1 MDNFANLMDG
11 FGIVLSGY
19 HLALMVAGVL
29 LGILV
34 GVLPG
39 LGAPNGVSLLIPLT
53 FTMDPVSAI
62 ILLTSMYW
70 GALFGGSTTSILFN
84 IPGEPSS
91 VATTFDGY
99 PMAQQGRATQAL
111 TLAFTSA
118 GIGALFGVTVITLL
132 SGWVTQFALKFS
144 SPEYFAVYLLTFC
157 SFIGMGSASPF
168 KAVVSMMLG
177 FAFATVGMDG
187 MSGNIRLTFGFT
199 ELIKGISFLVAVI
212 GLFGLG
218 ELIQTMEQGL
228 RFEGIHARIRIRDV
242 LQAIVSLPKYWVT
255 LLRSA
260 LIGCWMGI
268 TPGGPTAASFMS
280 YGLAKRFSRE
290 KPDVA
295 GATFGKGAPAGV
307 IAPETADHSAGTCA
321 ILPMLALGVPGSAT
335 AAVMMGGLMIW
346 GLTPGPMLFIER
358 PDFVWSTIASMY
370 LGNVM
375 AVVLVL
381 ATVPM
386 FAAILRIPFSIIGP
400 MIVVVCF
407 IGAYQISG
415 ARLDLWLAL
424 GFGIAGYLLK
434 KLDYPIAPMVLA
446 MVLGDKTEDAFRQ
459 SMIFS
464 KGSLGI
470 FWTNSSL
477 VATIMTFALL
487 LLFWPLVG
495 RIVRQLVR
503 PSARARRES
512 RA

>member
-1 MDNFANLMDG
+1 MDNFGNLMDG
-11 FGIVLSGY
+11 FGIVFSVY
-19 HLALMVAGVL
+19 HLALMAAGVM

-99 PMAQQGRATQAL
+99 PMAKQGHATQAL

-118 GIGALFGVTVITLL
+118 GIGALVGVTVITVL

-157 SFIGMGSASPF
+157 SFIGMGNSSAF

-187 MSGNIRLTFGFT
+187 ISGNMRLTFGFT
-199 ELIKGISFLVAVI
+199 DLIKGISFLVAVI

-218 ELIQTMEQGL
+218 ELIQTMEEGL
-228 RFEGIHARIRIRDV
+228 RFEGIHARIKVRDV
-242 LQAIVSLPKYWVT
+242 FQAIASLPKYWVT

-280 YGLAKRFSRE
+280 YGLAKRFSRN
-290 KPDVA
+290 KA
-295 GATFGKGAPAGV
+295 GFGKGEPAGV

-375 AVVLVL
+375 AVILVL
-381 ATVPM
+381 ATVPL

-424 GFGIAGYLLK
+424 VFGIAGYLLK

-470 FWTNSSL
+470 FWTNSTL
-477 VATIMTFALL
+477 VATIMTLALL
-487 LLFWPLVG
+487 LLFWPLIGKVIQ
-495 RIVRQLVR
+495 RLRKT
-503 PSARARRES
+503 S
-512 RA
+512 